1 MSGIQING
9 RWVCQ
14 IGEARLLKGMLMQKK
29 TGFLLIADISGYTPF
44 IKNHSMRNK
53 PIIGNKIADFWDSH
67 ADKLIN
73 TLLEEVIE
81 NFETVMQFNK
91 LEGDAALFFLEE
103 ISDEN
108 QIQNI
113 YDKMLVTREK
123 FNSKVSLLQFVQ
135 SCPCDPCQQ
144 SKNLK
149 LKMFLHKG
157 FFNQTEIRN
166 NQELSGEALIFI
178 HRMLKNKIKSSEYFL
193 FSEAIFERLGKY
205 AEFSMISQ
213 KIDDFGSPKF
223 GFIDFENK
231 ANFVADNHFAQKFLD
246 TLKMLSFFMN
256 KKNQNF

>member
-1 MSGIQING
+1 
-9 RWVCQ
+9 
-14 IGEARLLKGMLMQKK
+14 MQKK

-53 PIIGNKIADFWDSH
+53 PLIGNKIADFWDSH

-73 TLLEEVIE
+73 TLLEEVIQ
-81 NFETVMQFNK
+81 NFEPVMQFNK

-103 ISDEN
+103 INDEN

-113 YDKMLVTREK
+113 YDRMLITREK
-123 FNSKVSLLQFVQ
+123 FNSKVNSLQFVQ

-193 FSEAIFERLGKY
+193 FSETALGKLEKLV
-205 AEFSMISQ
+205 EFSLITQ
-213 KIDDFGSPKF
+213 KIDDFGSQKL
-223 GFIDFENK
+223 GLIDFENK
-231 ANFVADNHFAQKFLD
+231 GNFVANNHFMQKFLN
-246 TLKMLSFFMN
+246 TYKMLSFFMN
-256 KKNQNF
+256 KKNQNFEA